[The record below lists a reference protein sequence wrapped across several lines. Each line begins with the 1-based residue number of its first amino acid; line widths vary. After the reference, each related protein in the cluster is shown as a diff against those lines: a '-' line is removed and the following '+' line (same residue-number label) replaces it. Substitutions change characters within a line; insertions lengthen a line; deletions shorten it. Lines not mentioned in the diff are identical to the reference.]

1 MQHSFVGRKR
11 ELQMLGELFKK
22 KSASLVVI
30 RGRRRIGKSRLAQEF
45 AQKTPHYVFS
55 GLPPTKGISAAD
67 QKEEFARQLQ
77 REMKIPLPRA
87 DDWGDLFWHLAQHS
101 QKGKIVL
108 DFR

>member
-45 AQKTPHYVFS
+45 AQKTSSLCFFWTSTDEWHFS
-55 GLPPTKGISAAD
+55 CRPKRRVCSSITT
-67 QKEEFARQLQ
+67 
-77 REMKIPLPRA
+77 
-87 DDWGDLFWHLAQHS
+87 
-101 QKGKIVL
+101 
-108 DFR
+108 

>member
-45 AQKTPHYVFS
+45 AQKTPHFVFS
-55 GLPPTKGISAAD
+55 GLPPARGI
-67 QKEEFARQLQ
+67 
-77 REMKIPLPRA
+77 
-87 DDWGDLFWHLAQHS
+87 
-101 QKGKIVL
+101 
-108 DFR
+108 